1 VVVIEIAHQQA
12 TLTDGVW
19 DAPEDLREDLDAL
32 TAFVRRQPASGDY
45 EPDPDLRIVRAAEE
59 LLHASILHY
68 EPPTVPK
75 GTVS

>member
-1 VVVIEIAHQQA
+1 MVIIEVAQQQA

-32 TAFVRRQPASGDY
+32 TALVRRQPPSGGY
-45 EPDPDLRIVRAAEE
+45 EPDPDLRIVRMAEE
-59 LLHASILHY
+59 LLHATVLHY